1 METLL
6 TLQVQVSLAILL
18 TLLLR
23 CCLTRLP
30 RRWSYGLWIIVFL
43 RLLIPV
49 SLESPLGVLP
59 GEAALDGIW
68 QQTAAGGEDADMR
81 EEKQDAQRL
90 SAKEG
95 QPLILTGNLAQPE
108 NGGQG
113 MAMAE
118 NGMTNEGYGWQP
130 VSGPETE
137 NHTGHGSKMSRA
149 DILHLLLFGLWLTGL
164 LIMLGYN
171 LRAIICLRRQTRKAE
186 MLEEGVF
193 SCPELTTPFAIG
205 MIRPGIYLPAAMR
218 PEQRIYILCHER
230 IHIRRKDYLVKGI
243 AFLLTALYWYNP
255 LVWVAFYML
264 EQDMEMSCDEAVV
277 EGLGDDIR
285 KAYSQSLLDFAV
297 SSREAAMIP
306 LTFGENSVKQRV
318 KNILVKKRSGRWAVL
333 AGGLVVT
340 AAAVLIFTT
349 RDSGGEEPLASRN
362 EAADAQDRLQEIMNL
377 QEEQDAID
385 DKIREEI
392 IRLLSE
398 GGEESL
404 ASQDE
409 AADAQDRLQEIMNSM
424 QEEQDA
430 INDKIREE
438 IIRLLTEDEEFQQA
452 QKDYIGYP
460 TLKPGDQ
467 VTELFSDV
475 YRQIIDSEGTFYLNT
490 RYGIYRKDKGADGDI
505 YTCLFPRYIGYDARM
520 TLHPNL
526 DMLYFVTDSEYEEW
540 SLDWYANCIMRLDLH
555 TLETEV
561 VAQVQGSGSHQDYQ
575 DWQEQI
581 DAFYGVYNGKNA
593 KQKSHEWEEMVE
605 YWGEDILDQ
614 YELVRSLEADV
625 ADCPGDEMIEVYTLK
640 ADSELV
646 GMYGGVV
653 RILSGEGE
661 LLMTETA
668 DPPSPGRNSLYLG
681 QRDGQ
686 NFLMNFY
693 LEDRGTFG
701 GYYYQVYRLTA
712 DGEIDPLN
720 DSAFNWDYDESLG
733 EKALLYN
740 DEVFYDWAEKLQDY
754 MEASQL
760 LISTLEDEVETDPEV
775 RPYRYNYDTLTRGH
789 TGEGLKGRD

>member
-6 TLQVQVSLAILL
+6 TLQIQVSLAILL

-59 GEAALDGIW
+59 GEAALSRIW
-68 QQTAAGGEDADMR
+68 QQAAAGDEDADMWER
-81 EEKQDAQRL
+81 KQDVQRL

-95 QPLILTGNLAQPE
+95 QQIILTENSAQPE
-108 NGGQG
+108 DDGQEMS
-113 MAMAE
+113 MAK
-118 NGMTNEGYGWQP
+118 NGMTNGAYGWQP
-130 VSGPETE
+130 VSVPETE
-137 NHTGHGSKMSRA
+137 NHTGHGSRMSRA
-149 DILHLLLFGLWLTGL
+149 DILYLLLLGLWLTGL
-164 LIMLGYN
+164 LIILGYN

-186 MLEEGVF
+186 MLEDGVF
-193 SCPELTTPFAIG
+193 SCPELTTPFATG

-218 PEQRIYILCHER
+218 PEQRTYILCHER

-277 EGLGDDIR
+277 EGLGEDIR

-297 SSREAAMIP
+297 SGREAAMIP

-318 KNILVKKRSGRWAVL
+318 KNILVKKRSGWWAVL

-349 RDSGGEEPLASRN
+349 RDSGGEESLASR
-362 EAADAQDRLQEIMNL
+362 
-377 QEEQDAID
+377 
-385 DKIREEI
+385 
-392 IRLLSE
+392 
-398 GGEESL
+398 
-404 ASQDE
+404 DE
-409 AADAQDRLQEIMNSM
+409 AADAQDRLQEIMNSV
-424 QEEQDA
+424 QEEQDSYD
-430 INDKIREE
+430 DKIREE
-438 IIRLLTEDEEFQQA
+438 IIRRLTEDVEFQQA
-452 QKDYIGYP
+452 QKDYMEFQQAQKDDIGYP

-467 VTELFSDV
+467 ITELFSDV
-475 YRQIIDSEGTFYLNT
+475 YRQIVDSEDTFYLNT
-490 RYGIYRKDKGADGDI
+490 RYGIYRKDKGADGDL
-505 YTCLFPRYIGYDARM
+505 YTCLFPRYIGPEARM
-520 TLHPNL
+520 TLHPNS
-526 DMLYFVTDSEYEEW
+526 DMLYFITDSEYEEW
-540 SLDWYANCIMRLDLH
+540 SLDWYTNCIMRLDLH
-555 TLETEV
+555 TLETEI
-561 VAQVQGSGSHQDYQ
+561 VAQAQGSSSHQDWQ
-575 DWQEQI
+575 DQI

-593 KQKSHEWEEMVE
+593 KQKSHEWEKMVE
-605 YWGEDILDQ
+605 YWGEDLLEQ

-625 ADCPGDEMIEVYTLK
+625 ADCPGDEIIEVYALK
-640 ADSELV
+640 ADSELA

-701 GYYYQVYRLTA
+701 GYSYQVYRLTA
-712 DGEIDPLN
+712 DGEIEPLN

-740 DEVFYDWAEKLQDY
+740 DEVFHDWAENLQDY

-789 TGEGLKGRD
+789 TGEGLRGRD